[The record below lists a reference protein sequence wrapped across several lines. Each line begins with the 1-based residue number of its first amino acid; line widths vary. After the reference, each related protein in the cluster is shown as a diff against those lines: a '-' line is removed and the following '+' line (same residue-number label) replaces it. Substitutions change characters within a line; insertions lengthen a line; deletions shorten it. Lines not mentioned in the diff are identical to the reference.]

1 MEKTEM
7 RYFTKFQIS
16 LVALI
21 LISSCS
27 TRTSSF
33 SKFNP
38 PGNQT
43 PKFTLSDFKSPEN
56 RSNDQRKDLSVV
68 VTISGGGHRA
78 GNFGVGVLKALENIS
93 CKDKTINLL
102 KEIDYFSTV
111 SGGGF
116 AAGSYISTLYDH
128 LSSGSNFDSFS
139 FSSIIENDETG
150 VSRNLERGYHNIL
163 LKALANVRSIGMLDR
178 GDFLERQFD
187 WKILGAKKRGKSIKL
202 KEILIPVE
210 SESTVKLPIWVANAS
225 IYENGGIFPFIP
237 STFERYGVKS
247 YTHHLK
253 KVTASDGNLF
263 SKAEI
268 GDIPL
273 SIGLKASASF
283 PNVVPATTL
292 ESSYD
297 PLNQYI
303 HLFDGGLSDNLGI
316 ITGLKILLEN
326 QNPYKLLIVIDA
338 YKGQFEPF
346 SDQEGSPTMLEI
358 SLKTTVISLDAF
370 RSRHHWTINQI
381 KESKNNEGGP
391 IHVVYLNF
399 DDLPENI
406 FKRVKDIGTA
416 FNISAE
422 QQDELFEA
430 GKVIVKKHE
439 QDLLTAFLKDDCGN

>member
-1 MEKTEM
+1 M
-7 RYFTKFQIS
+7 RDLTKLQIS
-16 LVALI
+16 LLALI
-21 LISSCS
+21 LLTSCS
-27 TRTSSF
+27 TRTSSL

-38 PGNQT
+38 PANQT
-43 PKFTLSDFKSPEN
+43 PKFTLSDYKSPEN
-56 RSNDQRKDLSVV
+56 RSNHQRKDISVV

-78 GNFGVGVLKALENIS
+78 GNFGVGVLKALEKIS

-116 AAGSYISTLYDH
+116 AAGTYISTLYDH
-128 LSSGSNFDSFS
+128 LSSGNSFESFS
-139 FSSIIENDETG
+139 FSSIIQNAETG

-163 LKALANVRSIGMLDR
+163 LKALANIRSIGVLDR

-202 KEILIPVE
+202 KDILIPVE
-210 SESTVKLPIWVANAS
+210 SSSIVKMPIWVANSS

-237 STFERYGVKS
+237 STFERYRVKS
-247 YTHHLK
+247 YTHQLK
-253 KVTASDGNLF
+253 KVTAADENLL
-263 SKAEI
+263 SRTEI

-297 PLNQYI
+297 PLNKYI

-326 QNPYKLLIVIDA
+326 QNAYKLLIVIDA

-346 SDQEGSPTMLEI
+346 SDQEGSPTLLEI

-381 KESKNNEGGP
+381 KESKNNMGGP
-391 IHVVYLNF
+391 INVVYLNF
-399 DDLPENI
+399 DDLPEDI
-406 FKRVKDIGTA
+406 FKKVTAIGTD
-416 FNISAE
+416 FNISPE

-430 GKVIVKKHE
+430 GNVIVNKHKH
-439 QDLLTAFLKDDCGN
+439 DLLTAFLKDDFCK